1 MPHALDVLVIDDDP
15 ISQKVIRKALGGQG
29 LELHVAIDGETG
41 LEQAFE
47 KTPDIIILDVEMPGM
62 TGYEVCE
69 QLRQDP
75 LTVDTPIIFLS
86 SHADLRSRMQ
96 GYEVGGNDYLVKPF
110 EQEDLLAK
118 IRVLA
123 KYSENK
129 RELRQ
134 QYDIAQQTA
143 FSAMTTSSELG
154 EVMLFVER
162 SYEMHSYEDLARALF
177 NVTDKLSINCL
188 LMVIHGT
195 DNMWFSSDGSISP
208 LEQEL
213 VEMSDRNQRFVDF
226 GQRTIVHFSYISLLV
241 RNMPLDEPERYGRI
255 KDLLPILLAVV
266 NAKSGTLATEAALKQ
281 QTEDLLKAF
290 TKIKNQIFHFTKK
303 VMSNQDQSEEI
314 LREMINNLTMDFLR
328 LGLDE
333 DQEQYIIRQIDSSI
347 HEAMNNLDASDM
359 LYSTLRLILNN
370 LNEVVGQQEVLVET
384 FETLSAKKEEEA
396 PAFESDDDGIE
407 LF

>member
-1 MPHALDVLVIDDDP
+1 
-15 ISQKVIRKALGGQG
+15 
-29 LELHVAIDGETG
+29 
-41 LEQAFE
+41 
-47 KTPDIIILDVEMPGM
+47 IILDVEMPGL

-75 LTVDTPIIFLS
+75 LTLDTPVIFLS
-86 SHADLRSRMQ
+86 SHADLRHRMQ

-118 IRVLA
+118 IRILA

-129 RELRQ
+129 KELRQ

-195 DNMWFSSDGSISP
+195 ENMWFSSDGSMSP
-208 LEQEL
+208 IEQEL

-314 LREMINNLTMDFLR
+314 LREMINDLTMDFLR

-347 HEAMNNLDASDM
+347 HEAMNNLDASEM

-370 LNEVVGQQEVLVET
+370 LNEVVGQQEILVET

-396 PAFESDDDGIE
+396 AVFEADDDGIE